1 MSLPRQSFDES
12 QPASL
17 LRRAVPEIKSNPV
30 LYVLSIVVLAAVYF
44 AAGKFGLSL
53 ASVHTNVSPVWPPTG
68 IALAALLILGYRV
81 WPGIFLG
88 ALLTNLLTPVPMATT
103 LGIALGN
110 TLEAVIA
117 ARVLS
122 AV

>member
-1 MSLPRQSFDES
+1 MSLARQSFGES

-17 LRRAVPEIKSNPV
+17 FRRTALNINSNPA
-30 LYVLSIVVLAAVYF
+30 LYMLSIVLLAGVYF

-68 IALAALLILGYRV
+68 IALAAILILGYRV

-88 ALLTNLLTPVPMATT
+88 ALLINLLPPC
-103 LGIALGN
+103 
-110 TLEAVIA
+110 
-117 ARVLS
+117 RWR
-122 AV
+122 